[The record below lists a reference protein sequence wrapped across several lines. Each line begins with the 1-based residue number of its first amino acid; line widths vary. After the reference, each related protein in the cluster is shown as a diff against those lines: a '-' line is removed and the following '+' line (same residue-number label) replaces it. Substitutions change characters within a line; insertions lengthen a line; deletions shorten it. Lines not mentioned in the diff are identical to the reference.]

1 MTNKLWVEMLWKNGW
16 VRYKGGNKTN
26 FFILFS
32 PPLSLHSFICLS
44 SCGLFILIFF
54 FFQSYDSSASLQTTA
69 ASPAIIC
76 WDPWVIYSLSPL
88 LSSLAFIKPQMGC
101 HASPSSLSCPVWKA
115 RPFRGDGGMRKRPEH
130 STREEG
136 WPLCLHLPGATAP
149 LRHWCG
155 ITVPERSRDRESAGR
170 RWTREKS
177 QALLRANPQE
187 FGVFSLFDHILEPL
201 NDVFGSKRSDPCIP
215 MLRQCL
221 TCSTLA
227 VLQHRGVPYEWNP
240 PVYVCVEYITIQ
252 SQITD
257 LLLLKAS
264 YCAVLYLNRMPAKVF
279 NVSARQHP
287 LCAAAFLISVE
298 LFLACLCFLLLSASL
313 TPPNG
318 RKWQCRKQ
326 LWVCLNVGLQ
336 CNCIHHARRSAE
348 FTCARAGYVGL
359 QALA

>member
-1 MTNKLWVEMLWKNGW
+1 MRVIW
-16 VRYKGGNKTN
+16 
-26 FFILFS
+26 
-32 PPLSLHSFICLS
+32 
-44 SCGLFILIFF
+44 
-54 FFQSYDSSASLQTTA
+54 QT
-69 ASPAIIC
+69 
-76 WDPWVIYSLSPL
+76 SLSFFSYSFTPFIHLSIQLRPIHIYFLFFSLITALPLFRPLPHLQRSSTEIPESFTLSL

-155 ITVPERSRDRESAGR
+155 IMVPERSRDRESAGR
-170 RWTREKS
+170 RWRRETS
-177 QALLRANPQE
+177 QVLLRANPQE

-201 NDVFGSKRSDPCIP
+201 NDVFGSKHSDPCIP
-215 MLRQCL
+215 MLRQRL
-221 TCSTLA
+221 TCSTFA

-240 PVYVCVEYITIQ
+240 SVYVCVEAKAKITN
-252 SQITD
+252 

-264 YCAVLYLNRMPAKVF
+264 CCAVLYLNRMPAKVF

-287 LCAAAFLISVE
+287 LCAAAFLLSVE
-298 LFLACLCFLLLSASL
+298 LFLACLCFLLLSAPL

-318 RKWQCRKQ
+318 HRWHCRTQ
-326 LWVCLNVGLQ
+326 LWVCLNG
-336 CNCIHHARRSAE
+336 
-348 FTCARAGYVGL
+348 G
-359 QALA
+359 